1 MADEKKESMSSIR
14 EILQGVLSG
23 ANRRFNNADSEIW
36 EVWDEVVGSAI
47 AEHASPSKI
56 TKNRLIVH
64 VPESVWL
71 QELEYVSETIKEKL
85 NQRLGRKAVDKII
98 FRPGSL

>member
-1 MADEKKESMSSIR
+1 MAEEKKESMSSLKD
-14 EILQGVLSG
+14 ILQGVLSG
-23 ANRRFNNADSEIW
+23 ANPRFTADSEIW
-36 EVWDEVVGSAI
+36 EVWDEVVGPAI
-47 AEHASPSKI
+47 AEHASPVKI
-56 TKNRLIVH
+56 KKNKLIVH

-98 FRPGSL
+98 FRPGPL

>member
-1 MADEKKESMSSIR
+1 MAEEKKESMTSLKD
-14 EILQGVLSG
+14 ILQGVLSG
-23 ANRRFNNADSEIW
+23 ANMRFNPADSEIW
-36 EVWDEVVGSAI
+36 EIWDEVVGPAI

-56 TKNRLIVH
+56 TKNKLIVH